1 MANRVKKIREHERVI
16 WHHVSTDQ
24 DPADLGSRGGYVTNN
39 ELWQHGP
46 SWLSG
51 KTKWP
56 PEIALQPSQETT
68 EESKHIRQV
77 QALSTASPQREE
89 FDELLES
96 YRLRKVLRIGAW
108 IQRFIRNC
116 RSPSAGR
123 EYGPLKTNETE
134 QKTIWWIQRVQ
145 QEANKRGEVEGV
157 KVLLNLQL
165 NDTGVF
171 QCRGRIAGQYPIFL
185 PENSDFTRNVVEQA
199 HLTTLHGGVAS
210 TMARVRERYWVPKLR
225 RMVKKARSDCFGC
238 VKFRSQ
244 AYQNPPPGNLPATR
258 TEGSAPFQI
267 LGVDFAG
274 PIATNQKRELKR
286 KHIWCHTIIV

>member
-1 MANRVKKIREHERVI
+1 M
-16 WHHVSTDQ
+16 
-24 DPADLGSRGGYVTNN
+24 
-39 ELWQHGP
+39 
-46 SWLSG
+46 
-51 KTKWP
+51 
-56 PEIALQPSQETT
+56 
-68 EESKHIRQV
+68 
-77 QALSTASPQREE
+77 
-89 FDELLES
+89 
-96 YRLRKVLRIGAW
+96 LRIGAW
-108 IQRFIRNC
+108 IQRFIRNS
-116 RSPSAGR
+116 RSPSADR
-123 EYGPLKTNETE
+123 EYDLLKTNETE
-134 QKTIWWIQRVQ
+134 HQTIWWIQRVQ
-145 QEANKRGEVEGV
+145 QEADKRGEIEGG
-157 KVLLNLQL
+157 KLLLNLQL

-171 QCRGRIAGQYPIFL
+171 ECRGRIAGQYPIFL
-185 PENSDFTRNVVEQA
+185 PENSDFMRKVVEQA

-244 AYQNPPPGNLPATR
+244 AYQNLPPGNLPATR